1 MTAKEGQDVI
11 HRFVRHLGYMME
23 KCLMGDDT
31 VSTPDGSHSDVGSGG
46 GGIYCITGIFWKNK
60 KGETI
65 TKIN

>member
-1 MTAKEGQDVI
+1 
-11 HRFVRHLGYMME
+11 
-23 KCLMGDDT
+23 MGDDT